1 MLHLLKTHFGYTKF
15 RPHQEEI
22 IKHVLAGNDALVLL
36 STGSG
41 KSLCFQIPA
50 LLMGGITI
58 VVSPLIAL
66 MKDQVDTLKA
76 NGIRANY
83 LNSTQKQPEIEAV
96 QRDAAMGRLD
106 LLYLAPE
113 RIAIPEFRAWLKQLP
128 VKLIA
133 IDEAHCISEW
143 GHDFRP
149 DYRNLAAFRH
159 DFPGTPTIALTATA
173 TEKVRDD
180 ILRQLDLKQ
189 ANVFVSSFNRS
200 NLRYHAWPK
209 QQTFETLL
217 AVLKKHPGES
227 TIIYCFSR
235 KDTEKLAQDLRSKR
249 ISALAYHAGL
259 DVVTRHA
266 AQEQFQRDE
275 VQVIVATI
283 AFGMG
288 IDKPNVRLIIHH
300 DLPKSIE
307 GYYQETGRAGRDGLP
322 SDCILFYSFGDTR
335 KQEYFINQIE
345 DEAEQR
351 QAREKLRRMAE
362 YAEQSGC
369 RRKYLLN
376 YFGETW
382 EEPTCGSCDRCLA
395 EKLVEVDATEI
406 SRKILSA
413 VLQTGERFGA
423 QYVVDVLRGSHR
435 QTIQE
440 RGHDSLPI
448 FGQAKDK
455 SVDELRHA
463 VHCLLSKKLLIKN
476 EGEYPTIAV
485 GKLGHVALD
494 QRTSILLPAFV
505 TLGTSKQA
513 TPKGEA
519 DYDENLFEVLRKL
532 RKQIADDLGVPSF
545 VIFGDTTLR
554 EMTRI
559 YPQSLETFGQIS
571 GVGTEKL
578 KRYGQRFTQAIRD
591 YAEERNIQERS
602 PVIMPAKAPS
612 RTPITRRVERE
623 GSTYQETHDLL
634 KQKLSIEE
642 IASRRGLAPGT
653 IIAHIEKLLTT
664 NASPDISHLTIPE
677 PRFSHIISALQKFGF
692 SIGAVKQ
699 HLGEEYSY
707 EEIRLA
713 KLIQNQ
719 RASTLTK

>member
-1 MLHLLKTHFGYTKF
+1 MLNLLKTHFGYTKF

-41 KSLCFQIPA
+41 KSLCFQLPA
-50 LLMGGITI
+50 LMMGGITI

-76 NGIRANY
+76 NGIRANF
-83 LNSTQKQPEIEAV
+83 LNSTQKQAEIEAV

-189 ANVFVSSFNRS
+189 ANVFVSSFNRA

-249 ISALAYHAGL
+249 ISAQAYHAGL

-275 VQVIVATI
+275 IQVIVATI

-345 DEAEQR
+345 GEDEQR

-362 YAEQSGC
+362 YAEQGGC

-376 YFGETW
+376 YFGEEQ

-395 EKLVEVDATEI
+395 DKIEEVDATEV
-406 SRKILSA
+406 SRKVLTA
-413 VLQTGERFGA
+413 VLRTGERFGA

-448 FGQAKDK
+448 FGQGKDK

-463 VHCLLSKKLLIKN
+463 IHCLLAKKLLIKN
-476 EGEYPTIAV
+476 DGEYPTIAV
-485 GKLGHVALD
+485 GKLGHIALD
-494 QRTSILLPAFV
+494 QQTPILLPKFI
-505 TLGTSKQA
+505 TLGSAKTA
-513 TPKGEA
+513 APKGEA
-519 DYDENLFEVLRKL
+519 DYDETLFDLLRKL
-532 RKQIADDLGVPSF
+532 RKHIADELGVPSF
-545 VIFGDTTLR
+545 VIFGDATLR

-559 YPQSLETFGQIS
+559 YPQSLESFANIT

-578 KRYGQRFTQAIRD
+578 RRYGQQFTETIRA
-591 YAEERNIQERS
+591 YAEERNIQERQTIITPTKS
-602 PVIMPAKAPS
+602 AS

-634 KQKLSIEE
+634 KQKLSVEE
-642 IASRRGLAPGT
+642 IVLRRGLAPGT
-653 IIAHIEKLLTT
+653 IVAHIEKLILTK
-664 NASPDISHLTIPE
+664 AAPDISHLTVPE
-677 PRFSHIISALQKFGF
+677 PHCTQILNALRKFGF

-699 HLGEEYSY
+699 HLGDEYSY

-713 KLIQNQ
+713 KLIQK
-719 RASTLTK
+719 R